1 MTLRKITSLALAAV
15 LLFTF
20 SVSAQTSSQTLVQKD
35 YSSVQP
41 ETGINGTG
49 NNHNSPGASRSI
61 FSLFDPSRFEMH
73 QSYSMS
79 FFSGNGGT
87 QSIAMY
93 LNSIDYKLAQ
103 PLTLQLDLAFVHQ
116 PQTLFGAEGTSGL
129 NGKILP
135 SFRLLWEPSKDFH
148 MAISYET
155 RNAYYNPYYSP
166 YYSGYYNRSLFG
178 R

>member
-1 MTLRKITSLALAAV
+1 MTLRNLASTAIALVFLLAFSVVGETLVEKDNYSAQPQTGTSL
-15 LLFTF
+15 
-20 SVSAQTSSQTLVQKD
+20 SSAEASS
-35 YSSVQP
+35 
-41 ETGINGTG
+41 
-49 NNHNSPGASRSI
+49 SI
-61 FSLFDPSRFEMH
+61 FSLFDPSRLQMH
-73 QSYSMS
+73 HSYSMA
-79 FFSGNGGT
+79 FMSGGGGS

-93 LNSIDYKLAQ
+93 LNSIDYELAQ
-103 PLTLQLDLAFVHQ
+103 PLRLQVDLAYMHQ

-148 MAISYET
+148 MSISYET

-166 YYSGYYNRSLFG
+166 YYRGYYNRSLFG